1 MSVIVN
7 IAWAGIR
14 WWRIMKAH
22 EEVFRLFNLWP
33 LLMSMVL
40 LAVALTLARLVVA
53 LQGLAVSFMVLGR

>member
-1 MSVIVN
+1 
-7 IAWAGIR
+7 
-14 WWRIMKAH
+14 MKAH